1 MTTKTVTLRELK
13 EGHFIVID
21 GEPCRIVSISTSKT
35 GKHGA
40 AKARVEGIGI
50 LDGQKRSLVAPV
62 DSKVEVPVILKK
74 PAQVIAIMGDTVQLM
89 DLETYE
95 TYELP
100 KPSKEEL
107 EGKELA
113 EGMEVEVL
121 ETMGRRKITRIRSG

>member
-100 KPSKEEL
+100 RPSKEEL

>member
-21 GEPCRIVSISTSKT
+21 GEPCKIVSISTSKT

-121 ETMGRRKITRIRSG
+121 EAMGRRKITRIRSG

>member
-21 GEPCRIVSISTSKT
+21 GEPCKIVSISTSKT